1 MSTEPFNPLSSPNS
15 DLDSKPFK
23 IKATRRCSPLAVL
36 EGGGWVGGGCIQAC
50 PAERC
55 KTRPDETTPEG
66 LARAGRHSD
75 TRTRD
80 FFCAPGWGRF
90 CPAFR
95 CLSQDEEM
103 RTGHPTHPLH
113 GRRLLRCC
121 HGNSS
126 SHQQQQQQQ
135 QYGPVMHRPG
145 GSLSRARARTQRKKE
160 NTTTHAVFAT
170 LTDSQE
176 GPFRFLPGSVR

>member
-1 MSTEPFNPLSSPNS
+1 MARASRP
-15 DLDSKPFK
+15 
-23 IKATRRCSPLAVL
+23 VL
-36 EGGGWVGGGCIQAC
+36 RTDAKRDRMMKW
-50 PAERC
+50 
-55 KTRPDETTPEG
+55 DETAPKRPH
-66 LARAGRHSD
+66 AHIRAD
-75 TRTRD
+75 THNDSRTRG

-126 SHQQQQQQQ
+126 SHHQQQQQQ

-145 GSLSRARARTQRKKE
+145 GSLTHARARAHTQRNKAQRAQFSRPFPLDMK
-160 NTTTHAVFAT
+160 ACFVFQ
-170 LTDSQE
+170 L
-176 GPFRFLPGSVR
+176 GSVRWFLAFP

>member
-1 MSTEPFNPLSSPNS
+1 MEQDGP
-15 DLDSKPFK
+15 K
-23 IKATRRCSPLAVL
+23 
-36 EGGGWVGGGCIQAC
+36 
-50 PAERC
+50 
-55 KTRPDETTPEG
+55 RP
-66 LARAGRHSD
+66 
-75 TRTRD
+75 RTRIQTYTNTEF
-80 FFCAPGWGRF
+80 FFCALGWGRF

-135 QYGPVMHRPG
+135 QQQQYGPVMHRPG
-145 GSLSRARARTQRKKE
+145 GVSYTHTRTRVHTQRKKE
-160 NTTTHAVFAT
+160 STSTRVVFAT
-170 LTDSQE
+170 PSAKVKVC
-176 GPFRFLPGSVR
+176 FLSYPGAVRSFVSLETHIYQVYYYFFL

>member
-1 MSTEPFNPLSSPNS
+1 M
-15 DLDSKPFK
+15 
-23 IKATRRCSPLAVL
+23 CSCFLPW
-36 EGGGWVGGGCIQAC
+36 GGGKGGGGGPCIQAS
-50 PAERC
+50 PANRC
-55 KTRPDETTPEG
+55 KTEPNDDMGRNDPKRPH
-66 LARAGRHSD
+66 AHIRADTHSD
-75 TRTRD
+75 SRTRG

-135 QYGPVMHRPG
+135 YGPVMHRPG
-145 GSLSRARARTQRKKE
+145 GSLTRARARAHTQRNKAQH
-160 NTTTHAVFAT
+160 TQF
-170 LTDSQE
+170 SR
-176 GPFRFLPGSVR
+176 PFQP